1 MESGGQVWEKL
12 RSCGTAIEAPH
23 KHSEGGSCREYK
35 GLGAR
40 EGGGKRRLRSRHAS
54 WTYTTNMISNWSL
67 QCTPISS
74 APLSSV
80 TWELVRLFKKSSFN
94 FGKKKTIFFI
104 SLTWQTSLWA
114 FVTEAETK
122 KLVFFFFNIKTSQNR
137 HLIEILRIL
146 SLCTVNTF
154 TVLP

>member
-80 TWELVRLFKKSSFN
+80 TWELVWLFKKSSFN
-94 FGKKKTIFFI
+94 FGKKNNIFHFSDLTNQ
-104 SLTWQTSLWA
+104 SLGFRNRGWNQK
-114 FVTEAETK
+114 VG
-122 KLVFFFFNIKTSQNR
+122 FFFFNIKTSQNR